1 MDTKKIMHVFFN
13 IKIKV
18 HLSRSKDDQQEVSVE
33 KQERGKYAQNTVC
46 TSMKMTLFNI
56 MQWTANFQ

>member
-1 MDTKKIMHVFFN
+1 MHVFFN

-18 HLSRSKDDQQEVSVE
+18 HLCRSKDDQQEVSVE

-46 TSMKMTLFNI
+46 TSMKMSLFNI
-56 MQWTANFQ
+56 LPWTANFQ